1 MSKRKGYTCE
11 ASIRGW
17 GPTGYVKPVF
27 GNTSPGTHRRP
38 LAVWQAIADG
48 AGFGW
53 DYCHRQFIRQLLS
66 TKNGRQWLE
75 TFDDSPRREVRTGT
89 P

>member
-1 MSKRKGYTCE
+1 M
-11 ASIRGW
+11 RGW
-17 GPTGYVKPVF
+17 GPTGYVKPTVF

-38 LAVWQAIADG
+38 LEVWQAIADG
-48 AGFGW
+48 EGVGW

-66 TKNGRQWLE
+66 TAGGRRWLE
-75 TFDDSPRREVRTGT
+75 AFDDSPRREVRTGK